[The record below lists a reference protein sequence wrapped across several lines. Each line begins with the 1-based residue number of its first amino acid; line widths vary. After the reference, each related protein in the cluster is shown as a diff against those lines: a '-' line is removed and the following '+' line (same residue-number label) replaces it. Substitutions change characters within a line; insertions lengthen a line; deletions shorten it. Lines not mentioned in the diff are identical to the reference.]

1 MSLTCQAPPLRA
13 RSLALFATLID
24 RTTKRQLYARHGVPF
39 CWLVDPE
46 GRANE
51 ALGLGPDEY
60 ELAARASGAEP
71 VSLSPFPDPPLV
83 LATLW
88 P

>member
-1 MSLTCQAPPLRA
+1 
-13 RSLALFATLID
+13 
-24 RTTKRQLYARHGVPF
+24 
-39 CWLVDPE
+39 VDPE

-51 ALGLGPDEY
+51 ALGLGPDGY